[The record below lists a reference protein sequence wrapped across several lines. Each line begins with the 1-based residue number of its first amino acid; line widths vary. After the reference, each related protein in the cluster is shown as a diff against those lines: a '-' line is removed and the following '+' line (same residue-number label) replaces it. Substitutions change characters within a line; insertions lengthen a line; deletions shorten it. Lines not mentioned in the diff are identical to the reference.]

1 MKKKELPEI
10 FKKILD
16 TFKNFL
22 NFIGAKLK
30 KFDTKEFYFFS
41 DIPELISAYEHIVNN
56 KYFIESLNK
65 LGYVYIGKV
74 GRDFK
79 FKKEK

>member
-30 KFDTKEFYFFS
+30 KFDTNYPETSKTIQLTFIYFFS
-41 DIPELISAYEHIVNN
+41 IIDLITSYLNLFLFIGQVLIVR
-56 KYFIESLNK
+56 S
-65 LGYVYIGKV
+65 
-74 GRDFK
+74 
-79 FKKEK
+79 

>member
-30 KFDTKEFYFFS
+30 KFDIAVLSYRLH
-41 DIPELISAYEHIVNN
+41 EL
-56 KYFIESLNK
+56 
-65 LGYVYIGKV
+65 
-74 GRDFK
+74 
-79 FKKEK
+79 